1 MEVRKKDWKLFQERI
16 PDWQEKYMA
25 GFIKEYVD
33 FLNDD
38 TKPTSE
44 NFWELEKRIKED
56 KRHPGVILERRKS
69 EVIWDIVRLIR
80 LNVITYDDLS
90 DFSDEL
96 KQEVKRIIEQ
106 TS

>member
-1 MEVRKKDWKLFQERI
+1 MGYRF
-16 PDWQEKYMA
+16 
-25 GFIKEYVD
+25 
-33 FLNDD
+33 
-38 TKPTSE
+38 
-44 NFWELEKRIKED
+44 
-56 KRHPGVILERRKS
+56 
-69 EVIWDIVRLIR
+69 IR